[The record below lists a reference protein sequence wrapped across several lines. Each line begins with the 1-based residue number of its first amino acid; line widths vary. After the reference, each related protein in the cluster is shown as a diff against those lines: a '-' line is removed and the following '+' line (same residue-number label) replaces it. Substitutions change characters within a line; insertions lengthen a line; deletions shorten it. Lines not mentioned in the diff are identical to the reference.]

1 MFSSI
6 MVKKTRRDF
15 AAMERRR
22 KRGMKLL
29 DDGVAQAEVA
39 RRLGVTPAT
48 VCKWRARLRD
58 NQEAWKRRP
67 LGRPAKLTAEHRA
80 WLERALPQGAQ
91 AHGFLTDLW
100 TLPRIATVLAREAGV
115 RIHPGHLWRVL
126 GAMGWSVQR
135 PEKRA
140 LQRDEEAITRW
151 KRRTWPALKKRP
163 GEKTAPSS
171 SSTRAD

>member
-1 MFSSI
+1 MQ
-6 MVKKTRRDF
+6 
-15 AAMERRR
+15 
-22 KRGMKLL
+22 LL
-29 DDGVAQAEVA
+29 GSGVTQAEVS

-48 VCKWRARLRD
+48 VCKWQARLR
-58 NQEAWKRRP
+58 EGEAAWKRRP
-67 LGRPAKLTAEHRA
+67 LGRPAKLTDEHRA
-80 WLERALPQGAQ
+80 LLERTLPQGAQ

-100 TLPRIATVLAREAGV
+100 TLPRIALVLEREAAV

-140 LQRDEEAITRW
+140 VQRDEEAIARW

-163 GEKTAPSS
+163 AGKAGPSS
-171 SSTRAD
+171 SSTRAG

>member
-1 MFSSI
+1 
-6 MVKKTRRDF
+6 
-15 AAMERRR
+15 MEQRR
-22 KRGMKLL
+22 KRGMRLL
-29 DDGVAQAEVA
+29 GDGMAQAEVS

-48 VCKWRARLRD
+48 VCKWRARLREGE
-58 NQEAWKRRP
+58 EAWKRRP
-67 LGRPAKLTAEHRA
+67 LGRPAKITPEHRVL
-80 WLERALPQGAQ
+80 LERTLPQGAR

-100 TLPRIATVLAREAGV
+100 TLPRIARVLEREGGV

-126 GAMGWSVQR
+126 GVMGWSVQR

-163 GEKTAPSS
+163 AGKAGPSS
-171 SSTRAD
+171 SSTRAG

>member
-1 MFSSI
+1 
-6 MVKKTRRDF
+6 
-15 AAMERRR
+15 MERRR
-22 KRGMKLL
+22 KRGMELL
-29 DDGVAQAEVA
+29 TEGVTQAEVS

-48 VCKWRARLRD
+48 VCKWQARLGKGG
-58 NQEAWKRRP
+58 QAWKRRP
-67 LGRPAKLTAEHRA
+67 LGRPAKLTAAHRA
-80 WLERALPQGAQ
+80 WLERTLPQGAQ

-100 TLPRIATVLAREAGV
+100 TLPRIAAALEREAGL

-151 KRRTWPALKKRP
+151 KRRTWPALKKKR
-163 GEKTAPSS
+163 GERAAPSS
-171 SSTRAD
+171 SSTKAD

>member
-1 MFSSI
+1 MQ
-6 MVKKTRRDF
+6 
-15 AAMERRR
+15 
-22 KRGMKLL
+22 LL
-29 DDGVAQAEVA
+29 REGVTQAEVA
-39 RRLGVTPAT
+39 RRLRVTAAT
-48 VCKWRARLRD
+48 VCKWQGRLS
-58 NQEAWKRRP
+58 EGEAAWKRRP
-67 LGRPAKLTAEHRA
+67 LGRPAKITAQHRA
-80 WLERALPQGAQ
+80 LLERILPQGAQ

-100 TLPRIATVLAREAGV
+100 TLPRIATVLQRETGV

-140 LQRDEEAITRW
+140 LQRDEDAIARW

-163 GEKTAPSS
+163 GGKAAPSS

>member
-1 MFSSI
+1 
-6 MVKKTRRDF
+6 MVQKTRRDF
-15 AAMERRR
+15 AAMEQRR
-22 KRGMKLL
+22 KRGMRLL
-29 DDGVAQAEVA
+29 GDGVTQAEVS

-48 VCKWRARLRD
+48 VCKWQARL
-58 NQEAWKRRP
+58 QEGAEAWKRRP
-67 LGRPAKLTAEHRA
+67 LGRPAKFTAEHRL
-80 WLERALPQGAQ
+80 WLERILPQGAQ

-100 TLPRIATVLAREAGV
+100 TLPRIAAVLEREAAV

-140 LQRDEEAITRW
+140 LQRDEEAIARW

-163 GEKTAPSS
+163 AGKAGPLS
-171 SSTRAD
+171 SSTRAG